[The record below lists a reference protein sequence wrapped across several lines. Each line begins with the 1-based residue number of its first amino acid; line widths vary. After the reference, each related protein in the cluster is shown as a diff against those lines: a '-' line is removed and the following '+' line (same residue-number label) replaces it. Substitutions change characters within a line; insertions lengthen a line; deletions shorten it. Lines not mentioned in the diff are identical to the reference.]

1 MSGPKQIAAFFDID
15 GTLLS
20 APSLEWRF
28 IGYLLWRGVLDPSNI
43 LRWFAFAGGSFRRG
57 RRLAVEANKQY
68 LAGLP
73 VSLIADWADALGIGS
88 LSRNPLGILAAALN
102 RVRWHQSQNH
112 RVFLVSGTLA
122 PLARQLANHLP
133 GKVEVIATELEISK
147 AKQLCVNS
155 IATENKSTATHAA
168 ADEIRYSPVWTG
180 RLAGEHIVDAA
191 KSRALQAVATRNHLD
206 LTNCYAY
213 GNSRSDRAMLEVVG
227 YPEAVN
233 PSRCLEQL
241 AMKRR
246 WPVSRWL
253 ATDTTHVKA
262 AVSGCARNPMQT
274 EQSRA

>member
-1 MSGPKQIAAFFDID
+1 MSAPNSIAAFFDID

-28 IGYLLWRGVLDPSNI
+28 ISYLAWRGILDASDI
-43 LRWFAFAGGSFRRG
+43 LRWFAFAGGSFLRG
-57 RRLAVEANKQY
+57 GRLAVAANKQY

-73 VSLIADWADALGIGS
+73 VSLIADWADSLGRGS
-88 LSRNPLGILAAALN
+88 SNRDPLRILAEGLN
-102 RVRWHQSQNH
+102 RIRWHQSQNH
-112 RVFLVSGTLA
+112 LVFLVSGTLA
-122 PLARQLANHLP
+122 LLANQLANHLP
-133 GKVEVIATELEISK
+133 GKVEVIATELEISN
-147 AKQLCVNS
+147 AMRLCVNS
-155 IATENKSTATHAA
+155 IAMDTKSTATNA
-168 ADEIRYSPVWTG
+168 ADGTRYSPVWTG
-180 RLAGEHIVDAA
+180 RLADEHMVDAA

-274 EQSRA
+274 EQSRV